1 MNNPHGDNVD
11 KTVGKVW
18 ICNKSVTIKR
28 GFNRIVTNSH
38 FLERFSEGQ
47 TKGMC
52 SVHVRIVDEISGIS
66 GEKTGERIGRTM
78 PGQKR
83 MEKDVKKIEAAQ

>member
-28 GFNRIVTNSH
+28 GFNRIVTNLH
-38 FLERFSEGQ
+38 FSGRSSKGQ

-52 SVHVRIVDEISGIS
+52 SVHVRNVDEISGIS
-66 GEKTGERIGRTM
+66 GGKTGESIGRTM

-83 MEKDVKKIEAAQ
+83 IEKNGKEIEAAQ

>member
-1 MNNPHGDNVD
+1 MD

-28 GFNRIVTNSH
+28 GFNRIVTNLH
-38 FLERFSEGQ
+38 FSGRFSKGQ

-52 SVHVRIVDEISGIS
+52 SVHVRNVDEISGIS
-66 GEKTGERIGRTM
+66 GGKIGESIGRTV